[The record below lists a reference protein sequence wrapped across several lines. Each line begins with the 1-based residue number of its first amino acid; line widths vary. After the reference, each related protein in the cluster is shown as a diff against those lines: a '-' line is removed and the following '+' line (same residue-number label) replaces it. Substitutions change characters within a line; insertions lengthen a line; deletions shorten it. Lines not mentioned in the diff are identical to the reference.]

1 MLGLLT
7 LELGHL
13 RLGNHCAS
21 ASALGI
27 VNKSCVLLALLLL
40 DRKLPWADILDIEEL
55 LLGLRLDWVHRG
67 HSIGSLLLEALF
79 DVSAR
84 MPGEI
89 TVVKAILSLLLESH
103 VRLDVL
109 HLAWEIVRVVGVVL
123 SELLELE
130 ILESLVDVLLFD
142 LLPVNTKVLV
152 EVHHADIVLGFSNP
166 SHSIVVWLDVVNPF
180 DLGGIKILLQS
191 NFFRKV
197 SEILKI
203 LPLGI
208 DLFRTTLISDVFE

>member
-13 RLGNHCAS
+13 RLGNHCPS
-21 ASALGI
+21 TSALGI

-67 HSIGSLLLEALF
+67 HPIGSLLLEALF
-79 DVSAR
+79 DVGAR

-89 TVVKAILSLLLESH
+89 TVVKAILGLLLESH

-109 HLAWEIVRVVGVVL
+109 DLAWEIVRVVSVVL

-130 ILESLVDVLLFD
+130 ILESLVDVLLFYF
-142 LLPVNTKVLV
+142 LPVNTKVLV
-152 EVHHADIVLGFSNP
+152 EVHDADIVLGLGNP
-166 SHSIVVWLDVVNPF
+166 SQTIEVWLDVVDPF
-180 DLGGIKILLQS
+180 DLSSIKILLQS
-191 NFFRKV
+191 NFFGKV